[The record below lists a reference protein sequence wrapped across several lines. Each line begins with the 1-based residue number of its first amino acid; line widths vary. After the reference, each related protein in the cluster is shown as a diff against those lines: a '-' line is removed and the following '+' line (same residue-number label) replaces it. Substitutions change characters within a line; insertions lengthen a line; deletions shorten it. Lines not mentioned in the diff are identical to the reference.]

1 MESLLK
7 IDISKFENQSSVVKK
22 IGNKQILIVKD
33 HDDYYALDNRCPHE
47 GYPLKEGGVDS
58 QNKTLTC
65 FWHNWKFD
73 LKNGKCLIGGDN
85 VRTYPVS
92 IENQF
97 IVVDASDPSIEE
109 IEKQIL
115 EGFEV
120 AFKKR
125 EYGRISRELSRLH
138 FNKIDPLV
146 ALKKAILWS
155 WDKFEYGMGHAYA
168 VTADWLSLYY
178 TETDPIKK
186 IAALTEAIDH
196 IAFDSLRHTP
206 FAYSQNSKQY
216 NEIQFLQAIENE
228 DEEESIALLRGAF
241 DQGLSYKD
249 LESALVQ
256 AALNHYQGFGHSIIY
271 VYKAGELIR
280 YIEDSHIEKL
290 VLMSLV
296 RHLVYATRED
306 LIPEFKG
313 YKVTLEQFELGQ
325 NEITN
330 PLNASSAK
338 QSYKWLLEL
347 DQPDPLS
354 LFEHLLYKNAENF
367 LTYNMDYQFN
377 TDNSVNDNIG
387 WLDFT
392 HAITMANAINYFC
405 RKYPQF
411 WNQALLQLLCFYGR
425 NKKYTSDK
433 ISLDE
438 WRVQNIE
445 MFKKQ
450 TFDNFY
456 DHGLPLPIYSAHIVK
471 TSIAVFEEV
480 EKSQNEELNTYLLAS
495 LNRFLRSPIK
505 AKHVLRTVSQGYQ
518 LVARDF

>member
-1 MESLLK
+1 MENLLK
-7 IDISKFENQSSVVKK
+7 IERSKFKNQNSVVKK
-22 IGNKQILIVKD
+22 IGNKQILVVKD
-33 HDDYYALDNRCPHE
+33 QEDFYALDNRCPHE

-92 IENQF
+92 IEGDY
-97 IVVDASDPSIEE
+97 IVVDAADPSIEE
-109 IEKQIL
+109 IEKLIMD
-115 EGFEV
+115 GFEV

-125 EYGRISRELSRLH
+125 EYGRISRELSRLY
-138 FNKIDPLV
+138 FNKVDPLKAV
-146 ALKKAILWS
+146 KKAIIWS

-168 VTADWLSLYY
+168 VTADWLNLYHQ
-178 TETDPIKK
+178 ENEPIKK

-196 IAFDSLRHTP
+196 ISFDSLRHSP
-206 FAYSQNSKQY
+206 FSYSENVKEYS
-216 NEIQFLQAIENE
+216 ESLFLEAIENE
-228 DEEESIALLRGAF
+228 NEEDAIALLRGAF
-241 DQGLSYKD
+241 KQNKFYKE
-249 LESALVQ
+249 LEKTLVQ

-271 VYKAGELIR
+271 VYKAGELIQ
-280 YIEDSHIEKL
+280 YLKDKSIEELIL
-290 VLMSLV
+290 LTLV

-313 YKVTLEQFELGQ
+313 YHETLEEFELGSHK
-325 NEITN
+325 EFS
-330 PLNASSAK
+330 PLNENSAK
-338 QSYKWLLEL
+338 QSYNWLLSL
-347 DQPDPLS
+347 DTPDPER
-354 LFEHLLYKNAENF
+354 LFEYLLQKNAENF
-367 LTYNMDYQFN
+367 LKYNMDYQFE

-405 RKYPQF
+405 HKYPRF
-411 WNQALLQLLCFYGR
+411 WKQGLLQLVCFYGR

-433 ISLDE
+433 VQIDD
-438 WRVQNIE
+438 WRVENVEVFEQ
-445 MFKKQ
+445 Q
-450 TFDNFY
+450 TRDNFY
-456 DHGLPLPIYSAHIVK
+456 DHGLPLPIFSAHIVK
-471 TSIAVFEEV
+471 TSLAVFEELN
-480 EKSQNEELNTYLLAS
+480 KSDNKNLNEYLLAS

-505 AKHVLRTVSQGYQ
+505 AKHVLRTVSQGFQ